1 MRTHCHCPKRKTHH
15 RHIINSLSLEIIE
28 SGASPNEAKG
38 IVILWPSTGGNAR
51 SFRIRD
57 SELELLGLRLV
68 RFNPPS
74 HGNSKGIYDP
84 KTAISLLDVYLKE
97 RGYTNKE
104 LYGIGHSGGGAA
116 LMMYA
121 KEVPFLKLFLLSPIL
136 DSVLSLRFLYESGS
150 IEEFSRLLLLPGVS
164 DLESPNKQILET
176 LSNPQWLVD
185 GNVDHLN
192 VPIQNTRICLD
203 DLSLFLKNLFLPGFV
218 VDTSV
223 IQKRTSY
230 TIFLPKEDTWFPK
243 VYTTRFAKENG
254 LNCIEISEAPD
265 HFFSSTWL
273 TVWKQI
279 KTHLI
284 SLQMN

>member
-1 MRTHCHCPKRKTHH
+1 M
-15 RHIINSLSLEIIE
+15 NSLEIIE
-28 SGASPNEAKG
+28 SGTSPEKARG
-38 IVILWPSTGGNAR
+38 ILVIWPSTGGNAR

-74 HGNSKGIYDP
+74 HGNSQGIYDP

-121 KEVPFLKLFLLSPIL
+121 KQVSFQKLFLLSPIL
-136 DSVLSLRFLYESGS
+136 DSVLSLRYLYELGS
-150 IEEFSRLLLLPGVS
+150 IEEFSRLLLLPGTS
-164 DLESPNKQILET
+164 DGEPPNKQILET
-176 LSNPQWLVD
+176 LSNPQWLED
-185 GNVDHLN
+185 GNVGHLN
-192 VPIQNTRICLD
+192 VSIQNSRIHLD

-223 IQKRTSY
+223 IQKRTHY
-230 TIFLPKEDTWFPK
+230 TIFLPKVDKWFPK
-243 VYTTRFAKENG
+243 EYTISFAKENG
-254 LNCIEISEAPD
+254 LHCIEIPEAPD
-265 HFFSSTWL
+265 HFFSSSWL

-279 KTHLI
+279 SAI
-284 SLQMN
+284 GFQ